1 MENSKNFGARNIK
14 DKNSPITKSTVQVS
28 DSAMYCLRDT
38 LSAKGVAGYKN
49 LRGLAEGGSRAGTP
63 KLRSPVLSLVDS
75 PVGTLLE
82 HEEKQNQLQLPLI
95 QGHSGSFIE
104 KGGEGKGK
112 LFHQAE

>member
-28 DSAMYCLRDT
+28 DSAMYCLLRDT
-38 LSAKGVAGYKN
+38 HSAKGVAGYKN

-82 HEEKQNQLQLPLI
+82 HEEKQNQLQLHLI
-95 QGHSGSFIE
+95 PG
-104 KGGEGKGK
+104 
-112 LFHQAE
+112 A